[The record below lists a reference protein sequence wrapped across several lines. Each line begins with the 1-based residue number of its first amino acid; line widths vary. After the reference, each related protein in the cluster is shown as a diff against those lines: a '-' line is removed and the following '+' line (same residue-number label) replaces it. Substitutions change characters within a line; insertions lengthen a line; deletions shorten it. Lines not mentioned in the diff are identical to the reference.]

1 MSREW
6 GPGPVLL
13 RALTYAAV
21 FVGIVLVLLPA
32 RILARAGVARP
43 EAVGPGQ
50 VVGAVLVVVGAALA
64 LWCVLAFAFIGRGT
78 PAPFDPPRRLVR
90 RGPYRVV
97 RNPMYLGA
105 ILALAGASLFF
116 RSLVLFA
123 FAIAF
128 AGVTHAFVVLY
139 EEPTLRGL
147 FGEEYEDYRR
157 QVRRWFPIPGARAA
171 SDA

>member
-64 LWCVLAFAFIGRGT
+64 LWCVLAFA
-78 PAPFDPPRRLVR
+78 FDPPRRLVR